1 MATAPSPTPP
11 RPRRLRRALS
21 WLGHRSNRSALVLSV
36 LLGVAFAISSVYLA
50 RVQTL
55 DEYRAIAVQLAH
67 YAVQRTDRIR
77 EYTFQSFQ
85 ALRAQGTTDPC
96 SNASLALMRRLNYG
110 SDLVVDIGY
119 VRDGHLLCSTAGRHG
134 AGIPLPA
141 PDYLSPSGAELRLGV
156 QLPFAGDARYT
167 LSTLDGYTIILRAE
181 WSEDVLGWMPD
192 AGIAIG
198 TLHPRSRKL
207 LFSRGT
213 LDAPLIDALST
224 TPPQVSEREHLVV
237 LQGSPFDYVG
247 FAVIPTRELQSRWHA
262 RALQMMQ
269 VGLLL
274 GLLLAALVFWVMWRQ
289 TSMPAMIRTALR
301 QDEFSMVYQPV
312 VELATGRWVG
322 LEALMRWHRPDGT
335 MVSPDVFIPA
345 AERSGQISALTAW
358 VAERVLAETRALL
371 QAEPQFHLAINVTG
385 DDLLDGRFHARLST
399 LLQRHGVAASQLIGE
414 ITERVFMHTGQ
425 TGAQIHALR
434 ALGMRIA
441 IDDFG
446 TGYSSLA
453 YLTRLE
459 LDYLKIDK
467 TFVDPIGTGAVTAN
481 VVSHII
487 AMAQSLGLTMIA
499 EGVETEAQADF
510 LRAQGVQ
517 QAQGW
522 LFARPM
528 PIEEVRQHMAKGAT

>member
-1 MATAPSPTPP
+1 
-11 RPRRLRRALS
+11 
-21 WLGHRSNRSALVLSV
+21 
-36 LLGVAFAISSVYLA
+36 
-50 RVQTL
+50 
-55 DEYRAIAVQLAH
+55 
-67 YAVQRTDRIR
+67 
-77 EYTFQSFQ
+77 
-85 ALRAQGTTDPC
+85 
-96 SNASLALMRRLNYG
+96 
-110 SDLVVDIGY
+110 
-119 VRDGHLLCSTAGRHG
+119 
-134 AGIPLPA
+134 
-141 PDYLSPSGAELRLGV
+141 
-156 QLPFAGDARYT
+156 
-167 LSTLDGYTIILRAE
+167 
-181 WSEDVLGWMPD
+181 
-192 AGIAIG
+192 
-198 TLHPRSRKL
+198 
-207 LFSRGT
+207 
-213 LDAPLIDALST
+213 
-224 TPPQVSEREHLVV
+224 
-237 LQGSPFDYVG
+237 
-247 FAVIPTRELQSRWHA
+247 
-262 RALQMMQ
+262 
-269 VGLLL
+269 
-274 GLLLAALVFWVMWRQ
+274 MWRQ

-358 VAERVLAETRALL
+358 VAERVLTETRALL
-371 QAEPQFHLAINVTG
+371 QADPQFHLAINVTG

>member
-1 MATAPSPTPP
+1 M
-11 RPRRLRRALS
+11 
-21 WLGHRSNRSALVLSV
+21 
-36 LLGVAFAISSVYLA
+36 
-50 RVQTL
+50 
-55 DEYRAIAVQLAH
+55 
-67 YAVQRTDRIR
+67 
-77 EYTFQSFQ
+77 
-85 ALRAQGTTDPC
+85 
-96 SNASLALMRRLNYG
+96 
-110 SDLVVDIGY
+110 
-119 VRDGHLLCSTAGRHG
+119 
-134 AGIPLPA
+134 
-141 PDYLSPSGAELRLGV
+141 
-156 QLPFAGDARYT
+156 
-167 LSTLDGYTIILRAE
+167 
-181 WSEDVLGWMPD
+181 MP
-192 AGIAIG
+192 
-198 TLHPRSRKL
+198 
-207 LFSRGT
+207 
-213 LDAPLIDALST
+213 
-224 TPPQVSEREHLVV
+224 
-237 LQGSPFDYVG
+237 
-247 FAVIPTRELQSRWHA
+247 
-262 RALQMMQ
+262 

-358 VAERVLAETRALL
+358 VAERVLTETRALL
-371 QAEPQFHLAINVTG
+371 QADPQFHLAINVTG

>member
-21 WLGHRSNRSALVLSV
+21 WLGHRSNRSALALSV

-85 ALRAQGTTDPC
+85 ALRAQGTADPC
-96 SNASLALMRRLNYG
+96 SNASLALMRRLSYG

-198 TLHPRSRKL
+198 TL
-207 LFSRGT
+207 
-213 LDAPLIDALST
+213 DAPLIDALST

-262 RALQMMQ
+262 RALQMMP

-358 VAERVLAETRALL
+358 VAERVLTETRALL
-371 QAEPQFHLAINVTG
+371 QADPQFHLAINVTG